1 MANEENALDAV
12 ERIIGSAQRMVA
24 SHLDLL
30 RIEIS
35 ADASNLLRRIGRTLL
50 GAGFLLV
57 AWGALVGA
65 AFVVL
70 GPYVSLAWR
79 FAGVAALHGCL
90 GLAFLRS
97 DKASVRLSRR
107 QRAAGESL
115 ASESSA
121 PRPQAV
127 PREAHGS
134 VNGVQPTSPVAPQE
148 KEL

>member
-1 MANEENALDAV
+1 MASEENALDAV

-35 ADASNLLRRIGRTLL
+35 ADASNVLRRVGRTLL

-57 AWGALVGA
+57 AWGALVCA

-70 GPYVSLAWR
+70 RPYVSLAWR

-90 GLAFLRS
+90 GVAFLRS
-97 DKASVRLSRR
+97 GKPGVRLSRQVR
-107 QRAAGESL
+107 EVGESP
-115 ASESSA
+115 ASESHA
-121 PRPQAV
+121 PRPQPA
-127 PREAHGS
+127 PREAQGS